1 MFQILQNVTEC
12 IVHIDYL
19 RDYFVLLGGHK
30 AYISTA
36 YFLYAAFITHEQRTS
51 KPKWHLA
58 KFILNFLK
66 LPPSSAD
73 LFFTFEHIAF

>member
-12 IVHIDYL
+12 IFHIDYL

-51 KPKWHLA
+51 KPK
-58 KFILNFLK
+58 
-66 LPPSSAD
+66 
-73 LFFTFEHIAF
+73 